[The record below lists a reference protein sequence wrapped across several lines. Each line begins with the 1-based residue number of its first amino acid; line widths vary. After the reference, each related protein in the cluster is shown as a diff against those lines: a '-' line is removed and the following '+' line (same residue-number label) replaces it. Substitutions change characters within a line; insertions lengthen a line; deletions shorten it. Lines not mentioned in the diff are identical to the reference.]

1 MARFGLELGKGDR
14 RSGRAVDRTMPA
26 LPRSMADIGMLKC
39 AALLALSASIP
50 LSTMPIALPP

>member
-39 AALLALSASIP
+39 AALLALSASTRP
-50 LSTMPIALPP
+50 